1 MGSQAAADN
10 MFGAPYDPAQ
20 SLGYKGPPLKTVREP
35 GAPGVYDQEKIR
47 SLGDYAK
54 ELQDYLGPD
63 KNINLQRERLAKM
76 EDRATRMEKDA
87 PWLALTEAG
96 FGMMSGTSPFALTN
110 IGTGA
115 QMGVKSYAAAQD
127 KFAALEEKRLN
138 LIMNMDQA
146 ERREKLAVA
155 EFGAKSKE
163 AAEERN
169 FKRKLQKDLLDV
181 KMAMNTDDNI
191 KALMVAQEKNK
202 PTVTEALKVQDY
214 IAQNLP
220 QEEKLILED
229 LGGNAN
235 VKGTKNYSAYLDR
248 MEKAKIKLA
257 TQGRTIPGMSLVSGS
272 PVTTSRAKFLG
283 FE

>member
-1 MGSQAAADN
+1 
-10 MFGAPYDPAQ
+10 
-20 SLGYKGPPLKTVREP
+20 
-35 GAPGVYDQEKIR
+35 
-47 SLGDYAK
+47 
-54 ELQDYLGPD
+54 
-63 KNINLQRERLAKM
+63 
-76 EDRATRMEKDA
+76 
-87 PWLALTEAG
+87 
-96 FGMMSGTSPFALTN
+96 
-110 IGTGA
+110 
-115 QMGVKSYAAAQD
+115 
-127 KFAALEEKRLN
+127 
-138 LIMNMDQA
+138 MNMDQA

-202 PTVTEALKVQDY
+202 PTVTEALKIQDY